1 VYFFAPRISP
11 ALDYMRSKRSTNP
24 FEIFPLRLTLGP
36 SGSFG
41 SQGARDKD
49 GSDFHKE
56 VPIYMKKLFTLLA
69 TLAVAVSLAMP
80 VYANGQEKGK
90 EAAAP
95 AAGSHHAKAHRMH
108 AKKKGATKGK
118 KEGQEGTAPAEA
130 QPKH

>member
-1 VYFFAPRISP
+1 
-11 ALDYMRSKRSTNP
+11 MRSKRSTNP

-36 SGSFG
+36 CGSFG
-41 SQGARDKD
+41 SPSARYEDE
-49 GSDFHKE
+49 SDFDKE

-80 VYANGQEKGK
+80 VYAKGQEKGK

-95 AAGSHHAKAHRMH
+95 GAHHAKAHRMH